1 LAATSRKF
9 EKPLGVIIQSTS
21 AAGKTTL
28 MEAILAMMP
37 DKFLEELTTRAVNY
51 LRRGGELVK
60 VYRDYSAH
68 PIEIEPD
75 DKWPEL

>member
-1 LAATSRKF
+1 
-9 EKPLGVIIQSTS
+9 
-21 AAGKTTL
+21 